1 MALALNRF
9 KTYTATLTTSSATIY
24 TAPTGY
30 TGIILYAHIT
40 NYAAAATTLTM
51 SHVRSSTTTQI
62 ISGSNVPVND
72 AYIPLDGK
80 LVLETSDYIVAQ
92 AGASLGLGPSDQK
105 PLSSPQIDIQN
116 IDLGA
121 TDEDIIQSLDF
132 LDPTRTEEVRSKL
145 EKINE
150 SYTIEIIN

>member
-9 KTYTATLTTSSATIY
+9 KTYTKALTTSSATIY

-40 NYAAAATTLTM
+40 NYAATATTLTM

-62 ISGSNVPVND
+62 ISGAEVPVND
-72 AYIPLDGK
+72 AYIHLDGK

-92 AGASLGLGPSDQK
+92 AGA
-105 PLSSPQIDIQN
+105 N
-116 IDLGA
+116 
-121 TDEDIIQSLDF
+121 
-132 LDPTRTEEVRSKL
+132 SKL
-145 EKINE
+145 KILVSVLETANA
-150 SYTIEIIN
+150 

>member
-9 KTYTATLTTSSATIY
+9 NTFTKELTTVSQTIY

-30 TGIILYAHIT
+30 TGIILYAHVT

-62 ISGSNVPVND
+62 ISGANVPVND

-80 LVLETSDYIVAQ
+80 LVLETSDYIVAE
-92 AGASLGLGPSDQK
+92 AGANTTLKIL
-105 PLSSPQIDIQN
+105 LS
-116 IDLGA
+116 
-121 TDEDIIQSLDF
+121 
-132 LDPTRTEEVRSKL
+132 VL
-145 EKINE
+145 ETANA
-150 SYTIEIIN
+150 

>member
-9 KTYTATLTTSSATIY
+9 KTFTKELTTVSQTIY

-62 ISGSNVPVND
+62 ISGANVPVND

-92 AGASLGLGPSDQK
+92 AGANTTLKIL
-105 PLSSPQIDIQN
+105 LSVMETAN
-116 IDLGA
+116 A
-121 TDEDIIQSLDF
+121 
-132 LDPTRTEEVRSKL
+132 
-145 EKINE
+145 
-150 SYTIEIIN
+150 

>member
-9 KTYTATLTTSSATIY
+9 KTYTKELTTGSATIY

-62 ISGSNVPVND
+62 ITGAEVPVND
-72 AYIPLDGK
+72 AYLPLGGK
-80 LVLETSDYIVAQ
+80 LVLEPSDYIVAE
-92 AGASLGLGPSDQK
+92 AGANSTLKIL
-105 PLSSPQIDIQN
+105 LS
-116 IDLGA
+116 
-121 TDEDIIQSLDF
+121 
-132 LDPTRTEEVRSKL
+132 VL
-145 EKINE
+145 ETANA
-150 SYTIEIIN
+150 

>member
-40 NYAAAATTLTM
+40 NYASSATPLTM
-51 SHVRSSTTTQI
+51 SHQRSSTTNEI
-62 ISGSNVPVND
+62 IKGASVPVAD

-80 LVLETSDYIVAQ
+80 LVLETSDSIVAQ
-92 AGASLGLGPSDQK
+92 AGANTTLKIL
-105 PLSSPQIDIQN
+105 LS
-116 IDLGA
+116 
-121 TDEDIIQSLDF
+121 
-132 LDPTRTEEVRSKL
+132 VL
-145 EKINE
+145 ETANA
-150 SYTIEIIN
+150 